1 MKFTRFSKNF
11 NNRQSLHKTT
21 KPAVPSNPNP
31 ITTMATTLVSATS
44 TLTGSTYQS
53 ATLTAASISLTAHT
67 LAPATPGL
75 LLGDTLVATLAGD
88 SLISSIGSDSLYASG
103 ANAVLISGTGKDTLA
118 IAATGANS
126 TARLGTSTT
135 VTLTAGVATTINAD
149 SLGYSGVSITGGA
162 TTLAGGNLAITN
174 NAASLTDSAF
184 AQVRNVNAVSLTGTG
199 ATAVELGV
207 NAQTTGVTKVFG
219 GNGGISIN
227 QRVTDTLA
235 STLVGGNGA
244 DLITIANS
252 TQLVADSIVGGSGA
266 DTLILGAAAT
276 LNDAFTRVTGVE
288 VLSLTGG
295 SNVSLAAA
303 AKTTGIS
310 TVILGGSTGS
320 SINQLVADTNA
331 TTFIGGAGNDTF
343 ILAPT
348 QLGADSIVGGLGVNS
363 ISLAAAST
371 ALYDSLFAHVN
382 GVQAL
387 SLTGANNLT
396 LGSSIASA
404 GISTIYGGAGV
415 TAVSMSSGTDT
426 IIGGNFANRFTL
438 SGGSASVGGGTMGD
452 FVSLSSASQL
462 SVDSISGGA
471 GVDTLVIGA
480 ASTGLYDSLFANNS
494 STEVLSL
501 TGANALTLG
510 SAAAASGIATVIGGA
525 GSSTFNQTAG
535 AYSLVGGAAAD
546 LFSIANSALLG
557 NDSIAG
563 GAGINTLVVGG
574 SASLTDANFARV
586 LGEQVLSLSGAG
598 ASVTLGAAAKT
609 AGIATVLGA
618 TSVSQLSTNA
628 GPLTIVGGNSGDAF
642 SLATSAQLIADSILG
657 GSGTDALTVT
667 TAAALVDTNF
677 NKVKGV
683 EVLSLA
689 GGTLSS
695 AILGVGAKNTGF
707 STIFAGSS
715 SKVTHTA
722 ADTNALT
729 IVGAG
734 SNVFTEA
741 TSSVL
746 AGDSISGGAGIDT
759 LVISSQGSFSDASF
773 SRVSGVEVL
782 SLTGSSA
789 ITIGNALKAAGIST
803 ILGGAAGDTFAQ
815 ATTGNFTLNGGA
827 GNDSFEVAP
836 SALSSDS
843 IIGGTGIDTIAFTSA
858 GTINDSSFAK
868 VSGVE
873 VLQLS
878 SSSTV
883 TLDTNAATA
892 GIKTIYAGN
901 AGDAISQTASVTG
914 GASIIGGAGN
924 DLVSVATQAIFV
936 ADSLYGGKGV
946 DTLVI
951 NDSAATIID
960 ANFAKAKGFEVLSL
974 NGGTATL
981 GVGAAA
987 EGFTTINIG
996 GGNGQTLNGSAFNG
1010 DKHIIDDSASNGPD
1024 SIVGSVNT
1032 GTRFIV
1038 SEANLAS
1045 STFVGGSGSDTVAIV
1060 SGETLGDSDFANM
1073 RNMNVLLLN
1082 GAGSSVTLD
1091 SSAGASGINSI
1102 YGGTGAATISQT
1114 AGDSLRNYINGSAN
1128 TGVAG
1133 NVYNFDYASLAA
1145 NDTVVGSGKDSLQL
1159 NNDLLVSV
1167 GSFTNVSGVS
1177 VLSLTGGL
1185 GNQTVNIDSLSNAS
1199 GFNDIIGGDSTTFNQ
1214 LSGETKGFTLDGSQA
1229 SGNNIFA
1236 LNNLAQLAADT
1247 IIGTKLGGDTLSIGT
1262 ASTISDSY
1270 FANVKNVTDLQL
1282 TGASAVTLGGGAS
1295 LAGIQNVYGGNG
1307 SDTFTVSKL
1316 TDYSITGGTGAD
1328 VKNVLTVTTGINDS
1342 LSSASLSNINI
1353 LNLGAASNLTLDGS
1367 TGIQT
1372 VNGSSVSDQF
1382 TENVSSLSAIQ
1393 IYAGGGTDTLNLT
1406 GALTNNDSFASIH
1419 NVAVL
1424 QLDGTS
1430 NILTLG
1436 SGASNAGI
1444 LKVVG
1449 GAGGNDTFNQ
1459 TSNSF
1464 TLDGSPASSNL
1475 FVLADA
1481 TLAAGDTILGSG
1493 VADTLAIGTAGS
1505 IADSS
1510 FAHVSGI
1517 TALSLTGASTLTAGS
1532 NLLAAFASGTT
1543 GTVYGGNGGDSLT
1556 ESNLNDVAIV
1566 GGSGINTLTV
1576 ANGITDNDL
1585 SSISQIQNLQ
1595 LGGSSNV
1602 TLNGTAAAAG
1612 ILTLQGSAQ
1621 GDTISQTA
1629 DNTNH
1634 LYINGSANTSGTG
1647 DLYTFDN
1654 AGLVSNDTVIGRS
1667 GVGVLSDTLQIISDQ
1682 TGSGTFGD
1690 AQFSQLSHVSGV
1702 GALQLDDAANDFG
1715 NPSTVILGSSANSS
1729 GFTTIVGAFGN
1740 DTFAETAGSWKG
1752 YYLDGASQG
1761 TGNLFSLASGAQ
1773 MQLDTLLGSG
1783 TDTLQVA
1790 GNVVDA
1796 NFTNAASTGVNDVE
1810 LTGSASIT
1818 VGAYADAFFQNNNS
1832 NASGVG
1838 TISGGA
1844 GNDTITQSPD
1854 SNNAYFFDGS
1864 NGSKNLYV
1872 LNNVNLLAS
1881 NGGDTINGAG
1891 AGRGDTLSI
1900 AQTSITDANI
1910 ANVGGVDALQLNGNS
1925 DVTLGAAANNNY
1937 NNNVGFSSIFGGAG
1951 SSTITQDASNSA
1963 PYYLSGVAETS
1974 QIAAAVGAG
1983 NLFVFDNAGQLGN
1996 DTVVGGGGSDTIQI
2010 NTNSYGEIT
2019 DSTFNTVQNIPLLQL
2034 NGGQVVDLGT
2044 AAYGSGL
2051 VSIEGGAGSD
2061 TFNQYFNST
2070 KGYYLDGSAN
2080 TSATRNL
2087 FSIDT
2092 ASEVA
2097 ADTILGGLG
2106 IDTLQI
2112 NINSG
2117 VIADSSFANVTNVPV
2132 LQLTGNASVVIGYN
2146 ADAAGLVTISG
2157 GTGNDTFTQDYSS
2170 GNNYYLDGSNDTS
2183 AIGGNLF
2190 VLDNSYMV
2198 TNDTIMGGSGIDTL
2212 QIANNSQGEIV
2223 DSTFANVSNIT
2234 VLSLAGGAN
2243 IDLGANTDNMNLS
2256 TINGGNGDDT
2266 FNQQAASSNA
2276 YYLDGSHDT
2285 SGSGNLFEFDNAAQ
2299 VAIDT
2304 ISGGSGYD
2312 TVQINNN
2319 SGGEITDSTFANFN
2333 KVSVLQ
2339 LNGNQTVDLG
2349 SAVYN
2354 SGLVSII
2361 GGAGDVTFNQSSNS
2375 AKSYYLDGSADPTG
2389 GGNLFSIDTASE
2401 VAADTIIGGSGID
2414 TLQINNNPGVIADSN
2429 FASVSYVKTLQLTGS
2444 ASVVLGFN
2452 ADNAG
2457 FVSLE
2462 GGSGHAT
2469 IAHDSSSVN
2478 NYYLDGSNDTS
2489 SSGGNLF
2496 ILDNSSQLYTNSS
2509 QPGDTVYGGSGKDTL
2524 AISNNVYGVINDSA
2538 FLNVSHISVLSLS
2551 AGANVDLGVNADN
2564 AGIMTVSGGSGDST
2578 LRQDGTSNNPYYL
2591 DGSQDTSTLAGNV
2604 FTIDNAA
2611 QLSSDTIRGGSGTD
2625 TLQVG
2630 NTYGTVTDSS
2640 FVQVRNVDVLQLANN
2655 GSVILGTNA
2664 ALAGFGTIAGGSGDA
2679 IFTQSA
2685 GSTNHFYIDGSNDTN
2700 TLGGNLFAFDNAAQ
2714 LGNDTI
2720 AGGSGVDTLQMNS
2733 AGSVTDSAFNNV
2745 YGVSLLQLT
2754 GSSSV
2759 SLGSAAQN
2767 AGIINVSGGSG
2778 TNTLSAAGYTA
2789 GVLLDNS
2796 YATGNSSIL
2805 GGSGADTLYAGA
2817 GTDTLQG
2824 YAFSNTNA
2832 KSDTLAAGSGAD
2844 LFILGDTTANAYGN
2858 GGVALIQNFSASDT
2872 LQLHDYSGTGS
2883 DASDYSLVSGSWG
2896 SGASAYNEQLFDISN
2911 SGSKLIANINYIG
2924 SDAQN
2929 DILAQAHFIG
2939 TTV

>member
-1 MKFTRFSKNF
+1 MPAQSTAQTLASALKATTDLSTFTSGT
-11 NNRQSLHKTT
+11 QLYSSLYSSVSLGAAGSLSAHNATLPTT
-21 KPAVPSNPNP
+21 ATALKGDTLIASASNVTLLAGAGKDSLNAAVAGDWLVPSNSGSS
-31 ITTMATTLVSATS
+31 LVSSANASFLTS
-44 TLTGSTYQS
+44 SS
-53 ATLTAASISLTAHT
+53 
-67 LAPATPGL
+67 
-75 LLGDTLVATLAGD
+75 LLGGWGTMVGGGASDTLV
-88 SLISSIGSDSLYASG
+88 
-103 ANAVLISGTGKDTLA
+103 V
-118 IAATGANS
+118 
-126 TARLGTSTT
+126 
-135 VTLTAGVATTINAD
+135 
-149 SLGYSGVSITGGA
+149 SGV
-162 TTLAGGNLAITN
+162 
-174 NAASLTDSAF
+174 
-184 AQVRNVNAVSLTGTG
+184 V
-199 ATAVELGV
+199 TANDLFSK
-207 NAQTTGVTKVFG
+207 TS
-219 GNGGISIN
+219 GI
-227 QRVTDTLA
+227 
-235 STLVGGNGA
+235 
-244 DLITIANS
+244 
-252 TQLVADSIVGGSGA
+252 
-266 DTLILGAAAT
+266 
-276 LNDAFTRVTGVE
+276 E

-295 SNVSLAAA
+295 SNVTLSTN
-303 AKTTGIS
+303 AKNAGIS
-310 TVILGGSTGS
+310 TVFVGDGGSTLTQATG
-320 SINQLVADTNA
+320 DTLA
-331 TTFIGGAGNDTF
+331 TTF
-343 ILAPT
+343 
-348 QLGADSIVGGLGVNS
+348 VGG
-363 ISLAAAST
+363 
-371 ALYDSLFAHVN
+371 
-382 GVQAL
+382 
-387 SLTGANNLT
+387 
-396 LGSSIASA
+396 
-404 GISTIYGGAGV
+404 
-415 TAVSMSSGTDT
+415 SG
-426 IIGGNFANRFTL
+426 N
-438 SGGSASVGGGTMGD
+438 
-452 FVSLSSASQL
+452 
-462 SVDSISGGA
+462 
-471 GVDTLVIGA
+471 
-480 ASTGLYDSLFANNS
+480 
-494 STEVLSL
+494 
-501 TGANALTLG
+501 
-510 SAAAASGIATVIGGA
+510 
-525 GSSTFNQTAG
+525 
-535 AYSLVGGAAAD
+535 D
-546 LFSIANSALLG
+546 LFSIANSTLLG
-557 NDSIAG
+557 NDSIFG
-563 GAGINTLVVGG
+563 GAGRDTLALAA
-574 SASLTDANFARV
+574 SATLTDSSFAKFQGIEALSLNSTSSVV
-586 LGEQVLSLSGAG
+586 LGAN
-598 ASVTLGAAAKT
+598 AAA
-609 AGIATVLGA
+609 AGIATVYGGA
-618 TSVSQLSTNA
+618 TKNTLSQTAADVLATTLLGGVGTDLFSVTASQLSLDSIYGGGGKDTLALSTAGTLNDSAFSKVSGVQMLSLSSSSNVTIGTNA
-628 GPLTIVGGNSGDAF
+628 AAAGISLVSAGASGDTLNQTAAFTAISLAGGNGADYFSMTSGILSLAGETINGGTGVNTLALTDSGAAVADTAFTNDKTIQALVLGSNSSVVLDAKAKGAGIASVFGASGGATISQTAGDTNVTTIVGGSGNDSIAITSGVLTKASAATNDSIIGGGGVDTLSFNDTKAAAIADTAF
-642 SLATSAQLIADSILG
+642 SRVKGMSVLALG
-657 GSGTDALTVT
+657 GDSLTVG
-667 TAAALVDTNF
+667 ANAR
-677 NKVKGV
+677 
-683 EVLSLA
+683 
-689 GGTLSS
+689 S
-695 AILGVGAKNTGF
+695 AGF
-707 STIFAGSS
+707 STIIAGATGSI
-715 SKVTHTA
+715 THTV

-729 IVGAG
+729 LIGG
-734 SNVFTEA
+734 STAATAPGNTFVEA
-741 TSSVL
+741 TSAVL

-773 SRVSGVEVL
+773 AKVRGVEAL
-782 SLTGSSA
+782 SLTGASQIS
-789 ITIGNALKAAGIST
+789 IGASLKAAGIAS
-803 ILGGAAGDTFAQ
+803 IFGGAGGDTFTQ
-815 ATTGNFTLNGGA
+815 STSDVFTLNGGA
-827 GNDSFEVAP
+827 GADSFEV
-836 SALSSDS
+836 STTALRADS
-843 IIGGTGIDTIAFTSA
+843 IAGGSGTDTLAFTSN
-858 GTINDSSFAK
+858 GTIDDSSFAK
-868 VSGVE
+868 VSGME
-873 VLQLS
+873 VLTLT

-883 TLDTNAATA
+883 NLDANAAAA

-901 AGDAISQTASVTG
+901 GGDAINQTASLS
-914 GASIIGGAGN
+914 GAATIIGGSGN

-951 NDSAATIID
+951 ADSAATIAD

-981 GVGAAA
+981 GAGAAA
-987 EGFTTINIG
+987 EGFSMINIG
-996 GGNGQTLNGSAFNG
+996 GGNGQILNASAFNG
-1010 DKHIIDDSASNGPD
+1010 DSHVIDDSASSGAD
-1024 SIVGSVNT
+1024 SILGSVNT
-1032 GTRFIV
+1032 GTKFIV
-1038 SEANLAS
+1038 NEANLAS
-1045 STFVGGSGSDTVAIV
+1045 STFVGGSGADTVAV
-1060 SGETLGDSDFANM
+1060 TAGQTLSDSDFANL
-1073 RNMNVLLLN
+1073 RNMNVLQLN

-1114 AGDSLRNYINGSAN
+1114 AGDTLANYINGAAN
-1128 TGVAG
+1128 TGLAG

-1145 NDTVVGSGKDSLQL
+1145 NDTVVGTGKDTLQL
-1159 NNDLLVSV
+1159 NNDLLVRV

-1177 VLSLTGGL
+1177 VLSLAGGL

-1199 GFNDIIGGDSTTFNQ
+1199 GFNAIIGGDSTTFNQ

-1229 SGNNIFA
+1229 SGNNVFV
-1236 LNNLAQLAADT
+1236 LNNLAQLNADS

-1270 FANVKNVTDLQL
+1270 FAKVKNVTDLQL
-1282 TGASAVTLGGGAS
+1282 TGASAVTLGAGAS
-1295 LAGIQNVYGGNG
+1295 LAGIQNIYGGNG
-1307 SDTFTVSKL
+1307 SDTFTVSNL
-1316 TDYSITGGTGAD
+1316 TDYSITGGTGAG
-1328 VKNVLTVTTGINDS
+1328 VTNVLTVTTGINDS

-1353 LNLGAASNLTLDGS
+1353 LNLGAASNVTLDGS

-1382 TENVSSLSAIQ
+1382 TEDVSSLSAIQ

-1459 TSNSF
+1459 TSSSF
-1464 TLDGSPASSNL
+1464 TLDGSQASSNL

-1505 IADSS
+1505 IADAS

-1532 NLLAAFASGTT
+1532 NLLAAFASGT

-1556 ESNLNDVAIV
+1556 ESNLNDVTIV

-1576 ANGITDNDL
+1576 SNGIIDNDL
-1585 SSISQIQNLQ
+1585 SSISQIQILQ

-1602 TLNGTAAAAG
+1602 TLNGTAASAG
-1612 ILTLQGSAQ
+1612 ILTLTGSAQ
-1621 GDTISQTA
+1621 GDTIFQTA
-1629 DNTNH
+1629 DDTNH
-1634 LYINGSANTSGTG
+1634 LYINGSANTSGVG

-1654 AGLVSNDTVIGRS
+1654 AGLVNNDTVIGRG
-1667 GVGVLSDTLQIISDQ
+1667 GVGALSDTLQIIFDQ

-1729 GFTTIVGAFGN
+1729 GFTTIVGAVGN
-1740 DTFAETAGSWKG
+1740 DTFAESAGSWKG

-1761 TGNLFSLASGAQ
+1761 NGNLFSLASGAQ
-1773 MQLDTLLGSG
+1773 MQANTLIGSG

-1796 NFTNAASTGVNDVE
+1796 NFTNTASTGINDVQ

-1818 VGAYADAFFQNNNS
+1818 VGAYADAFFQNNSS
-1832 NASGVG
+1832 NASGIG
-1838 TISGGA
+1838 TIVGGV
-1844 GNDTITQSPD
+1844 GNDTFTQSPD

-1900 AQTSITDANI
+1900 AETGITDANI
-1910 ANVGGVDALQLNGNS
+1910 ANVSGVDALQLNGNS

-1951 SSTITQDASNSA
+1951 SSTITQDATNSA

-2019 DSTFNTVQNIPLLQL
+2019 DSTFNSVQNIPLLQL
-2034 NGGQVVDLGT
+2034 NGDQVVDLGT
-2044 AAYGSGL
+2044 AAYSSGL

-2061 TFNQYFNST
+2061 TFNQYLNST

-2080 TSATRNL
+2080 TSATGNL

-2106 IDTLQI
+2106 TDTLQI

-2132 LQLTGNASVVIGYN
+2132 LQLTGDASVVIGYN
-2146 ADAAGLVTISG
+2146 ADSAGLMTISG

-2198 TNDTIMGGSGIDTL
+2198 AFDTIMGGSGVDTL
-2212 QIANNSQGEIV
+2212 QIANNSQGEIT
-2223 DSTFANVSNIT
+2223 DLTFANVSNIT

-2266 FNQQAASSNA
+2266 FNQQADASNA
-2276 YYLDGSHDT
+2276 YYLDGSRNT
-2285 SGSGNLFEFDNAAQ
+2285 SGSGNLFEFDNSAQ
-2299 VAIDT
+2299 VANDT
-2304 ISGGSGYD
+2304 IRGGSGYD

-2319 SGGEITDSTFANFN
+2319 SGGEITDSTFANLN

-2349 SAVYN
+2349 LAAYSA
-2354 SGLVSII
+2354 GLVSIV
-2361 GGAGDVTFNQSSNS
+2361 GGAGDVIFNQSSNS
-2375 AKSYYLDGSADPTG
+2375 AKSYYLDGSADPAG
-2389 GGNLFSIDTASE
+2389 GGNLFSIDNASE

-2414 TLQINNNPGVIADSN
+2414 TLQININSGVIADST
-2429 FASVSYVKTLQLTGS
+2429 FANVTNVKTLQLTGS

-2462 GGSGHAT
+2462 GGSGNDT
-2469 IAHDSSSVN
+2469 ILQDFTSVN
-2478 NYYLDGSNDTS
+2478 NYYLDGSNNLS

-2496 ILDNSSQLYTNSS
+2496 ILDNSSQLYTNKN
-2509 QPGDTVYGGSGKDTL
+2509 QPGDTIQGGAGKDTL
-2524 AISNNVYGVINDSA
+2524 AINNNAYGVINDSS
-2538 FLNVSHISVLSLS
+2538 FTNVNGISVLSLS

-2578 LRQDGTSNNPYYL
+2578 LLQDSTSNNAYYL

-2611 QLSSDTIRGGSGTD
+2611 QLSNDTIRGGSGTD

-2630 NTYGTVTDSS
+2630 NGYGTVTDSS

-2679 IFTQSA
+2679 TFTQSA
-2685 GSTNHFYIDGSNDTN
+2685 GSTNHFYLDGSNDIS

-2720 AGGSGVDTLQMNS
+2720 AGGSGVDTLQLNS
-2733 AGSVTDSAFNNV
+2733 DDSVTDSAFSNV

-2789 GVLLDNS
+2789 GILLDNS

-2824 YAFSNTNA
+2824 YAVSTTNA

-2929 DILAQAHFIG
+2929 DILGQAHFAHI
-2939 TTV
+2939 